1 MIRFIFVVLFLGL
14 YLVLGI
20 PVLGVE
26 WLIGK
31 FNKKACDYQ
40 SLRMVQWAFKVIL
53 KISGVHVTVIGEE
66 NIPDEPVLFIGNHRS
81 YFDILLTYSR
91 SQRLTGYIAKKV
103 SPAAGLDEAAVLS
116 FP

>member
-40 SLRMVQWAFKVIL
+40 SLRMVQWA
-53 KISGVHVTVIGEE
+53 
-66 NIPDEPVLFIGNHRS
+66 
-81 YFDILLTYSR
+81 
-91 SQRLTGYIAKKV
+91 
-103 SPAAGLDEAAVLS
+103 
-116 FP
+116 